1 MLRKALL
8 PHSVVYF
15 LPVATDG
22 REGKLPSLQSVRWAS
37 THPDQELH
45 QHHVS
50 LPAGQVQ
57 GCAPIAVSAG
67 LIHLLPRAV
76 GEEQDDC
83 AQIFLGCSPQEVLAK
98 RKFQALQRG
107 KEELLL
113 VFCTY
118 PALFFLPREAKENT
132 SLRPG
137 FAAYQHASKYQS
149 TEREKENESGRRCSH

>member
-1 MLRKALL
+1 M
-8 PHSVVYF
+8 
-15 LPVATDG
+15 
-22 REGKLPSLQSVRWAS
+22 
-37 THPDQELH
+37 
-45 QHHVS
+45 
-50 LPAGQVQ
+50 Q

-113 VFCTY
+113 IFCTY